1 MSTNDVLITPGSGE
15 VKWVDSGGNDFIRI
29 IGDASLTNT
38 ITFVGDDNTANGVIF
53 QDHAT
58 DVFYPATSGLNLGVS
73 ANRWNL
79 LATAGD
85 FSGAITTATNLT
97 LSGANSTITI
107 NGASAAINMGGSG
120 GLFTLS
126 NGSSI
131 LLSGATSSITLSGLS
146 SVLTLAGVTGTN
158 LAPLKFTVGSAPGT
172 SVAGQMWWT
181 GSTNLQFAKTNGT
194 ASTFAFLDSD
204 LSTFTT
210 GILGV
215 ARGGTG
221 TGTSFTTG
229 SIVFAGASGIY
240 TQDNANLF
248 WDDTS
253 NRLGIGTASPTS
265 DLSLGGATTARTIA
279 LERKTSGAGSNLTIR
294 SGGAQLGATD
304 AAGGTLILSSGITTG
319 QGFSYVDIYTYGD
332 ETVVT
337 GSGDNGAVPVA
348 RFGVKGVALGTAT
361 IVSGLNLTLN
371 SNAGVTP
378 WTYVVGL
385 PDSTATGGNSLTIKS
400 GDATTSSNISGG
412 TLALVAGNATGT
424 GSSSITFST
433 ATAGGAGAATRTSSI
448 KMTLTGDG
456 QLQVST
462 TGVSAGLLIGG
473 DANLYR
479 SAADTLKTDDSLII
493 AANLTVNSLTTTR
506 VPFASTSGL
515 LIDSANFTYTTG
527 TGQLAL
533 ATTGSGAGILIGGD
547 TQLYRSA
554 ADTLRTPDSMT
565 VDGTL
570 TASGAVNITGG
581 LLQSTYASFPQ
592 IQVSSTQH
600 AAIYLDRGGT
610 SYTTQFRFLSAGNQ
624 KWRFGCTSSGDDLI
638 YSYYNGSSYIDALR
652 LVHNTGQVLIPVQS
666 VGAGLVIGIDTN
678 LYRSAADTLKTDDAF
693 VSGSTIT
700 GASSLTLGANGGT
713 TGSILIRGT
722 TSGTVTM
729 TVAAVAGTWSFT
741 LPTTAGSSGQYLQTD
756 GAGVTSW
763 QTLTGGLTWA
773 SNASSPVSAVASNG
787 YIANLGTLLTYNLP
801 TPAVGSIIEI
811 VGLGAGGWKV
821 QCASTHTIRMGTV
834 VSAATGYAASTNQ
847 YDSVRIV
854 GVSTTQWQI
863 TSAVGTIDLV

>member
-15 VKWVDSGGNDFIRI
+15 VKWVDSGGSDFVRI
-29 IGDASLTNT
+29 IGDAGATNT

-79 LATAGD
+79 FATAGD

-97 LSGANSTITI
+97 LSGASSTITI
-107 NGASAAINMGGSG
+107 NGASAAINMGGSA

-126 NGSSI
+126 SGSSI
-131 LLSGATSSITLSGLS
+131 LLSGATSSITLTGLS

-158 LAPLKFTVGSAPGT
+158 LAPLKFTTGSAPAT

-181 GSTNLQFAKTNGT
+181 GSANLQFAKTNGT
-194 ASTFAFLDSD
+194 ASTFAFTDTD
-204 LSTFTT
+204 LSTFTV

-221 TGTSFTTG
+221 TGTTFTLG
-229 SIVFAGASGIY
+229 SVVFAGASGVY
-240 TQDNANLF
+240 TQDNANFF
-248 WDDTS
+248 WDDTN

-265 DLSLGGATTARTIA
+265 DLSLGGATAARTIA

-294 SGGAQLGATD
+294 SGGAQSGATD
-304 AAGGTLILSSGITTG
+304 TAGGTLILSSGITTG

-332 ETVVT
+332 ETVIS
-337 GSGDNGAVPVA
+337 GSSDNSSMPVA
-348 RFGVKGVALGTAT
+348 RFGGAGVALGTTT
-361 IVSGLNLTLN
+361 IGSGLNLTLN
-371 SNAGVTP
+371 SNVGVTP
-378 WTYVVGL
+378 WTYVIGL
-385 PDSTATGGNSLTIKS
+385 PDSTSIGGNALTIKS
-400 GDATTSSNISGG
+400 GNATTASNISGG

-433 ATAGGAGAATRTSSI
+433 ATAGGTGAATRASSV

-462 TGVSAGLLIGG
+462 TGSSAGILIGG

-493 AANLTVNSLTTTR
+493 ASNLTVNSLTTTR

-547 TQLYRSA
+547 A
-554 ADTLRTPDSMT
+554 
-565 VDGTL
+565 
-570 TASGAVNITGG
+570 
-581 LLQSTYASFPQ
+581 
-592 IQVSSTQH
+592 
-600 AAIYLDRGGT
+600 
-610 SYTTQFRFLSAGNQ
+610 
-624 KWRFGCTSSGDDLI
+624 
-638 YSYYNGSSYIDALR
+638 
-652 LVHNTGQVLIPVQS
+652 
-666 VGAGLVIGIDTN
+666 N

-713 TGSILIRGT
+713 TGSVLIRGT

-773 SNASSPVSAVASNG
+773 SNASSPISAVASNG

-811 VGLGAGGWKV
+811 VGLGAGGWKA
-821 QCASTHTIRMGTV
+821 QCASTHTIRMGTI

-847 YDSVRIV
+847 YDSIRMV
-854 GVSTTQWQI
+854 GVSSTQWQI
-863 TSAVGTIDLV
+863 ISAVGTIDIV

>member
-15 VKWVDSGGNDFIRI
+15 VKWVDSGGNDFVRI

-79 LATAGD
+79 FATAGD

-97 LSGANSTITI
+97 LSGASSTITI

-158 LAPLKFTVGSAPGT
+158 LAPLKFTVGSSPGT

-229 SIVFAGASGIY
+229 SIVFAGASGVY

-253 NRLGIGTASPTS
+253 NRLGIGTASPTF
-265 DLSLGGATTARTIA
+265 DLSLGGATARTIA
-279 LERKTSGAGSNLTIR
+279 LERKTSGAGSNLTIC
-294 SGGAQLGATD
+294 SGGAQSGATD
-304 AAGGTLILSSGITTG
+304 TAGGTLILSSGITTG

-332 ETVVT
+332 PTILT
-337 GSGDNGAVPVA
+337 GSGDNSPMPIA
-348 RFGVKGVALGTAT
+348 RFGTVGVAIGTTT
-361 IVSGLNLTLN
+361 IVSGLNLTLSSN
-371 SNAGVTP
+371 SGVTP
-378 WTYVVGL
+378 WTYVIGL
-385 PDSTATGGNSLTIKS
+385 PDSTLTGGNSLTIKS
-400 GDATTSSNISGG
+400 GDATTASNISGG

-462 TGVSAGLLIGG
+462 TGVSAGILIGG

-547 TQLYRSA
+547 A
-554 ADTLRTPDSMT
+554 
-565 VDGTL
+565 
-570 TASGAVNITGG
+570 
-581 LLQSTYASFPQ
+581 
-592 IQVSSTQH
+592 
-600 AAIYLDRGGT
+600 
-610 SYTTQFRFLSAGNQ
+610 
-624 KWRFGCTSSGDDLI
+624 
-638 YSYYNGSSYIDALR
+638 
-652 LVHNTGQVLIPVQS
+652 
-666 VGAGLVIGIDTN
+666 N
-678 LYRSAADTLKTDDAF
+678 LYRSAADTLKTDDSLVVAGGSGLT
-693 VSGSTIT
+693 VSGGQILSTYGTFPQIYVNSSAHAAIYLNRALAVSHTTQFRFLTAGAEKWRFGSTATNEDLYYTYFNGSSWIDAMRLVHNTGQVILPVTGSTGGLLIGGDANLYRSAADTLKTDDSLVVARALNTGVVTLSDGATPALNASLGNTFLLTAAGDRTIAVPTNPTSGQKITIVHKASGGARTLSLNT
-700 GASSLTLGANGGT
+700 GAGGFRFGTDITALT
-713 TGSILIRGT
+713 ST
-722 TSGTVTM
+722 TSGLTDYIGAIYN
-729 TVAAVAGTWSFT
+729 AADNKW
-741 LPTTAGSSGQYLQTD
+741 D
-756 GAGVTSW
+756 
-763 QTLTGGLTWA
+763 
-773 SNASSPVSAVASNG
+773 
-787 YIANLGTLLTYNLP
+787 
-801 TPAVGSIIEI
+801 
-811 VGLGAGGWKV
+811 
-821 QCASTHTIRMGTV
+821 V
-834 VSAATGYAASTNQ
+834 VSYVKGF
-847 YDSVRIV
+847 
-854 GVSTTQWQI
+854 
-863 TSAVGTIDLV
+863 